1 MNNISR
7 TSQRPWYR
15 EPWPWILMAGPA
27 IVVVAGLATA
37 YLAVISND
45 GLVED
50 DYYKQGLAVNQSMA
64 RGQHAGELG
73 MEAEIV
79 RGDDGM
85 LIRVFLRA
93 VEPAR
98 LPEALSLKI
107 THPTRSGTDQKLVLR
122 NDGAGFYAGTLDAPI
137 SGRWH
142 VVLEDDKHEWR
153 LAGDWVAEK
162 QSALRLGAAAK
173 TEGVSDV
180 QSDKRGGK

>member
-1 MNNISR
+1 MNKMPN
-7 TSQRPWYR
+7 TSLRPWYR

-27 IVVVAGLATA
+27 IVVVAGVVTA

-64 RGQHAGELG
+64 RGQNAGALG
-73 MEAEIV
+73 MQADVV

-93 VEPAR
+93 KEAAQ

-107 THPTRSGTDQKLVLR
+107 THPTRSGIDQKLALR
-122 NDGAGFYAGTLDAPI
+122 NDGTGFYAGKLDAPI

-153 LAGDWVAEK
+153 LTGDWIVEK
-162 QSALRLGAAAK
+162 QSTLQLGSAAQA
-173 TEGVSDV
+173 EGVSDV
-180 QSDKRGGK
+180 QSDRRGGK